1 MAKYAPLKF
10 LREDQVPRH
19 PTDLL
24 FRQRRWT
31 KIVALA
37 LFAGVTGGFLLCPT
51 ICPLLGVQEPIPALP
66 SYIAGG
72 FLTIFVLI
80 AWHAAR
86 ASFRA
91 SSWRVR
97 ATTNGL
103 YVKVRSFLNHGLSA
117 EDAVVVYLPKA
128 EIVGVREHRIWA
140 RRPGTDDS
148 ETIQRLV
155 FLEIVLHDE
164 DLGELV
170 ELLKRERAIE
180 PGKKSGVS
188 MISRHYPV
196 RVLPGGIVQVDWS
209 GLSPGL
215 KRAVTL
221 LSGVYPLLD
230 GQKTRQQ
237 RFTELDKTAQED
249 RLLELVERG
258 ETVSAIK
265 LAKELYG
272 YDTTDAKAFVDD
284 LARR

>member
-10 LREDQVPRH
+10 LREDQVPDH

-31 KIVALA
+31 KLLALA
-37 LFAGVTGGFLLCPT
+37 IFGGVSGGFLLCPT
-51 ICPLLGVQEPIPALP
+51 LCPLFGIEPLPAWA
-66 SYIAGG
+66 SYITGG
-72 FLTIFVLI
+72 FLLIFVLI
-80 AWHAAR
+80 AWHTAR
-86 ASFRA
+86 ASFRS
-91 SSWRVR
+91 SSWRLR

-103 YVKVRSFLNHGLSA
+103 YVKVRSFLNYRLSA
-117 EDAVVVYLPKA
+117 EDPIVVYLPKA
-128 EIVGVREHRIWA
+128 EIIGVREHRIWA
-140 RRPGTDDS
+140 RRPGTDDN

-164 DLGELV
+164 DLSELV
-170 ELLKRERAIE
+170 ALLKAERAIE
-180 PGKKSGVS
+180 PGKQSGVS

-215 KRAVTL
+215 KRTVTL
-221 LSGVYPLLD
+221 LSGVYPVLD
-230 GQKTRQQ
+230 GQRTRQQ
-237 RFTELDKTAQED
+237 RFTELDKTARED

-258 ETVSAIK
+258 ETVGAVK

-272 YDTTDAKAFVDD
+272 YNTTDAKAFVDD